1 MRTKI
6 FPISLIIIVS
16 VIFVIFYKGLQNSN
30 VYEPQIGNQKNI
42 PVFIAKAFET
52 EEIFKSE
59 DIFEGDKFYLMNIW
73 SSWCAPCRDEHKFLL
88 NLSNQKNLKIIGLN
102 YKDKKKNATN
112 FLNELNN
119 PYDFIFSDT
128 DGTIAIEWGA
138 YGVPESF
145 LLYKNK
151 IIKTGLTSPDAIS
164 IHKYLQVLKRIK

>member
-59 DIFEGDKFYLMNIW
+59 DIFKGDKFYLMNIW

-119 PYDFIFSDT
+119 PYDFIFTDT

-138 YGVPESF
+138 YGAVS
-145 LLYKNK
+145 Y
-151 IIKTGLTSPDAIS
+151 THLTLPTIDP
-164 IHKYLQVLKRIK
+164 V

>member
-59 DIFEGDKFYLMNIW
+59 DIFKGDKFYLMNIW
-73 SSWCAPCRDEHKFLL
+73 SSWCAPCRDEHKILL

-102 YKDKKKNATN
+102 YKDKKKM
-112 FLNELNN
+112 
-119 PYDFIFSDT
+119 YIV
-128 DGTIAIEWGA
+128 
-138 YGVPESF
+138 GV
-145 LLYKNK
+145 N
-151 IIKTGLTSPDAIS
+151 SP
-164 IHKYLQVLKRIK
+164 Q

>member
-102 YKDKKKNATN
+102 YKDKKK
-112 FLNELNN
+112 
-119 PYDFIFSDT
+119 
-128 DGTIAIEWGA
+128 
-138 YGVPESF
+138 
-145 LLYKNK
+145 KCNK
-151 IIKTGLTSPDAIS
+151 FF
-164 IHKYLQVLKRIK
+164 KRIKQSL